1 MATNEATISFTMA
14 GYSFKAEEITEIVG
28 LEPTAVMN
36 GNTRPGDNNPA
47 ISSWELS
54 SDKVSDDDLDVF
66 KMINDFIKTIE
77 PVKEQ
82 LLTAIESYNLVPKVV
97 VRMTLSSDKDVPFP
111 EIGIGSRA
119 IKFLASIGAFVE
131 VETKKR

>member
-28 LEPTAVMN
+28 LEPTAVIN
-36 GNTRPGDNNPA
+36 GNTRVGDNNPA
-47 ISSWELS
+47 ISSWEIS
-54 SDKVSDDDLDVF
+54 SETIADDDLDIF

-82 LLTAIESYNLVPKVV
+82 LLIAIENYNLVSKIV
-97 VRMTLSSDKDVPFP
+97 VRMALSSDKDVPVP
-111 EIGIGSRA
+111 ELGIGSRA